1 MMSDNK
7 VLEDFT
13 RTARDFFNFVDSQML
28 FAVNL
33 NMELIFCSD
42 IFTTFTGITGGSKFS
57 EQLIADVSQLE
68 FNVSAVIG
76 AIQLMF
82 DDKIKR
88 QICVPVSKGGVTR
101 LINFYIG
108 TILNPDTKQVVGA
121 AVQMVRFNGYSR
133 IEMVLHS
140 HNEDYEPSID
150 EIDPVLN
157 DDKTKFREVSN
168 SDSLPIKLT
177 KREENVVFLLIL
189 NYSSREIADIL
200 SKVENKKISKD
211 AVDKLITNQLQVKF
225 DVIYRYKLIER
236 LVELGYHRI
245 TPSVFTDKFSK
256 HSLFLD

>member
-1 MMSDNK
+1 MIPDNR

-13 RTARDFFNFVDSQML
+13 KSAKSFFNFVDSQML
-28 FAVNL
+28 FAVDL
-33 NMELIFCSD
+33 KMKLIFCSD
-42 IFTTFTGITGGSKFS
+42 IFTKFTGMTEGREFS
-57 EQLIADVSQLE
+57 EQLIADVSELE
-68 FNVSAVIG
+68 FNVAAVIN

-88 QICVPVSKGGVTR
+88 QICVPVSKSGITR

-108 TILNPDTKQVVGA
+108 SILNPSTKQIVGA
-121 AVQMVRFNGYSR
+121 AVQMVRFSGYSR

-157 DDKTKFREVSN
+157 DDKTEFREISN
-168 SDSLPIKLT
+168 SNSLPIKLT

-200 SKVENKKISKD
+200 SKVENKKVSKD
-211 AVDKLITNQLQVKF
+211 AVDKLITNQLQIKF
-225 DVIYRYKLIER
+225 DVVYRYKLVER

-245 TPSVFTDKFSK
+245 TPSIFADKFSK
-256 HSLFLD
+256 HALFLE